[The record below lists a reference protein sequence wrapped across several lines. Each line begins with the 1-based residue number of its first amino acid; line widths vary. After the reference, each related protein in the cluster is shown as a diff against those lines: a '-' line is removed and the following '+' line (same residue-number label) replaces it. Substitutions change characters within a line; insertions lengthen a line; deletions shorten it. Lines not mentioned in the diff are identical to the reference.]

1 VETKSKRTEYQVKA
15 PIATSGRKRSGEAG
29 QAIVEYVLLLSI
41 ILGMTGVMITGVRKN
56 RDKMWKRI
64 LCEVSAACPDC
75 KSTAS
80 AKAALPNAGVSCKN

>member
-1 VETKSKRTEYQVKA
+1 MKSKKPQHRVSVLSSK
-15 PIATSGRKRSGEAG
+15 AG

-41 ILGMTGVMITGVRKN
+41 IISITGLMIAGVRSN

-75 KSTAS
+75 RSPDS
-80 AKAALPNAGVSCKN
+80 AKAALPTSGVSCKN